1 MSSARARKRRTT
13 KERLSRI
20 RDQIGQ
26 IELVCSGTLFHRTKM
41 CGKPNCACAT
51 DPKARH
57 GPYFE
62 WSRRE
67 GDRQVHTAVPPVVA
81 QAIARGIRN
90 HRHLRQL
97 IRLWEQESIQ
107 VILEDTDRK
116 SR

>member
-1 MSSARARKRRTT
+1 MSSAKPRKRRTAQD
-13 KERLSRI
+13 RLDRI
-20 RDQIGQ
+20 RTQIGQ
-26 IELVCSGTLFHRTKM
+26 LELVCSGTLFHRTKM
-41 CGKPNCACAT
+41 CGKPTCACAT

-67 GDRQVHTAVPPVVA
+67 NGRQVHTAVPPAMA

-90 HRHLRQL
+90 HRRLR
-97 IRLWEQESIQ
+97 RLLRIWEQESIR
-107 VILEDTDRK
+107 VIQEDTEPK